1 MRNNFS
7 VSRYLQHCVPG
18 QIREVEITYCDM
30 VHHAHAIFFKLGSL
44 SILLRVIVA
53 QKYQL
58 ALPCGVFPV
67 RRRKAGRL
75 YFPYFGYVIV
85 AEN

>member
-1 MRNNFS
+1 MS
-7 VSRYLQHCVPG
+7 EATSASELVSRYHCVPG
-18 QIREVEITYCDM
+18 QKPSATSRACN
-30 VHHAHAIFFKLGSL
+30 FLNFSSF

-53 QKYQL
+53 QNYQL